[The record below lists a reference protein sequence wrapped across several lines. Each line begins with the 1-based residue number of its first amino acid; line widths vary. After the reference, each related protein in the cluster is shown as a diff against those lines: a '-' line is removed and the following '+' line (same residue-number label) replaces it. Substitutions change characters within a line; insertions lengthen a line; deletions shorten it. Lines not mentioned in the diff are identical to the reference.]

1 MLKEKEISTMG
12 GEIKRG
18 RIGYTPK
25 KIKKEEKVLE
35 LQKRMKHM
43 LREQKE
49 CVTALREGY
58 DRHA

>member
-25 KIKKEEKVLE
+25 KIEEEEKVLE
-35 LQKRMKHM
+35 LQK
-43 LREQKE
+43 ENE
-49 CVTALREGY
+49 AF
-58 DRHA
+58 